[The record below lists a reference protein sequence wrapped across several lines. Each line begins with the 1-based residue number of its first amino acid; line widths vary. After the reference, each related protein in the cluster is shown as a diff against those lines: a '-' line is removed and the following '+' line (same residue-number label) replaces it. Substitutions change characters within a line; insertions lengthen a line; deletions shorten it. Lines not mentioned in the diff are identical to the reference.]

1 MIRQHIS
8 GAVVAVIV
16 VLGFALISEDQPIV
30 SYDRGYSTLDVKAGQ
45 VVSINAVVTRDKAC
59 SSSVRRDWIDPNGA
73 VILSVIHDNP
83 EVMDAGTETYSA
95 NITIPVNAHPGQLRQ
110 RVRATFY
117 CNPLQRLFRWGSDFV
132 LPDVIF
138 NVKP

>member
-8 GAVVAVIV
+8 GAVVAVVI
-16 VLGFALISEDQPIV
+16 VLGSVFLTEDQPIV
-30 SYDRGYSTLDVKAGQ
+30 AYERTYSTLDVKAGQ
-45 VVSINAVVTRDKAC
+45 VVRINAIVIRDKEC
-59 SSSVRRDWIDPNGA
+59 SSSVRRDWIDQSGN

-83 EVMDAGTETYSA
+83 EVMKAGSETYSA
-95 NITIPVNAHPGQLRQ
+95 DITIPVHAQPGPLRQ

-117 CNPLQRLFRWGSDFV
+117 CTPLQRLLRWGSDFI

-138 NVKP
+138 NVKS